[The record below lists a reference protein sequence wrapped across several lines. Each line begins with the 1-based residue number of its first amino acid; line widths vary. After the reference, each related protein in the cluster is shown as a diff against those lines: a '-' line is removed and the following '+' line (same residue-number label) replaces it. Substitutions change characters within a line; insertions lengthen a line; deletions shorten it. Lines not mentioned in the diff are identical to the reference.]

1 MMEEQIVDEQKLHDI
16 LEIWHRS
23 GRGLINL
30 PRITKLSAGIQI
42 SVVSID
48 NTIIYVY
55 EKQFKAYRDV
65 LLWYGGMIDKITN

>member
-1 MMEEQIVDEQKLHDI
+1 MKEQTVDEQQFKDI
-16 LEIWHRS
+16 LDIWHRA

-30 PRITKLSAGIQI
+30 PRIIKLSAGIQI

-48 NTIIYVY
+48 NTIMYVY

-65 LLWYGGMIDKITN
+65 LFWYGGMIDKIIN

>member
-1 MMEEQIVDEQKLHDI
+1 MMKEQIVDEQKFHDI
-16 LEIWHRS
+16 LAIWYRS

-48 NTIIYVY
+48 NTIMYVY

-65 LLWYGGMIDKITN
+65 LFWYGVMIDKIIN